1 MGGGCGGTSRERE
14 KGSMRGRRPSWMF
27 VCGRM
32 GGEARGGEEE
42 EEEGGT
48 DIKRRDGKGRL
59 NLVTSKFDVTEGRQN
74 ENDREIKKMELD
86 GGGHRAG
93 LF

>member
-1 MGGGCGGTSRERE
+1 
-14 KGSMRGRRPSWMF
+14 
-27 VCGRM
+27 M